1 VGIVKGEV
9 SSEIRG
15 STKER
20 RQLPGY
26 SGVLESR
33 WPRVGRHHSVNSE
46 VNWVCLRWE
55 IRDPSRGGPNQ

>member
-1 VGIVKGEV
+1 MGIVQGEV

-26 SGVLESR
+26 IV
-33 WPRVGRHHSVNSE
+33 
-46 VNWVCLRWE
+46 VCWS
-55 IRDPSRGGPNQ
+55 PGGPGLVDIIQ